1 VVTGGVREID
11 WDATTNE
18 VVDLLSR
25 YIRVNTSNP
34 PGNESAAVE
43 FLEPILAAEGI
54 PTERYEPVPGRESL
68 RGVLRG
74 DGSAAPLILLNHTDV
89 VPVEHEFWSVDPFAG
104 IVQEGYVWGRG
115 ALDMKGMGVIEL
127 MAVLLLKR
135 LNVPLRRDVVFFA
148 IADEEAGSDVGV
160 EWFGRHHPELLRAAY
175 CINEGSYGWSDMLGS
190 TRPIFGFAPT
200 EKGPCWLQLR
210 VEGPPGHG
218 SLPHDQ
224 NALGVLAHALCRIDS
239 WQRPR
244 VILPELRPFFDE
256 LGRAGLL
263 PTDDPSELE
272 RVIRGD
278 RMLNAIT
285 TNTISLTTCHAGIK
299 ANVIPGLAEA
309 SLDCRLLPG
318 TDHRAWVRQ
327 VEAVVD
333 DARVAVQL
341 MFQAETE
348 PSDPDSEAM
357 RVAAEVVH
365 DYDETALFVPTISS
379 WFTDSRVCRRLGVP
393 SYGFIPFLLTA
404 EDLAGIHGHN
414 ERLSIENLRLGSQIL
429 FELTRRLAT

>member
-1 VVTGGVREID
+1 MVSGGVREID

-54 PTERYEPVPGRESL
+54 LTERYEPVPGRESL
-68 RGVLRG
+68 RAVLRG

-104 IVQEGYVWGRG
+104 LVQDGYVWGRG

-135 LNVPLRRDVVFFA
+135 LDIPLRRDVVFFA

-175 CINEGSYGWSDMLGS
+175 CINEGSYGWADMLGS

-224 NALGVLAHALCRIDS
+224 NALAVLAHALCRIDS

-318 TDHRAWVRQ
+318 TDHRAWVRE

>member
-1 VVTGGVREID
+1 MPAID
-11 WDATTNE
+11 WEATTAE

-25 YIRVNTSNP
+25 YIRVDTSNP
-34 PGNESAAVE
+34 PGNESAAVNLLAKV
-43 FLEPILAAEGI
+43 LEGDGI
-54 PTERYEPVPGRESL
+54 DCERYEPAEGRGSL
-68 RGVLRG
+68 RAVLRG
-74 DGSAAPLILLNHTDV
+74 DGSAGPLILLNHTDV
-89 VPVEHEFWSVDPFAG
+89 VPVERQFWTVDPFAG
-104 IVQEGYVWGRG
+104 LVVDGYVWGRG
-115 ALDMKGMGVIEL
+115 ALDMKGMGIIEL
-127 MAVLLLKR
+127 LCVLLLKR
-135 LNVPLRRDVVFFA
+135 LRIPLRRDVVFFA
-148 IADEEAGSDVGV
+148 IADEEAGSEVGV
-160 EWFGRHHPELLRAAY
+160 EWFGRHHPDLLRGDY
-175 CINEGSYGWSDMLGS
+175 CINEGSYGWADMLGS
-190 TRPIFGFAPT
+190 SRPIFGFAPT
-200 EKGPCWLQLR
+200 EKGPCWLQLH

-224 NALGVLAHALCRIDS
+224 NALAVLVRALARVDS
-239 WQRPR
+239 WERPR

-263 PTDDPSELE
+263 PTGNAADLE

-318 TDHRAWVRQ
+318 TDHREWVRE
-327 VEAVVD
+327 VEAVID
-333 DARVAVQL
+333 DTRVSVEL

-348 PSDPDSEAM
+348 PSDPASEAM
-357 RVAAEVVH
+357 LVAADVVH
-365 DYDETALFVPTISS
+365 QYDETALFVPTVSS

-393 SYGFIPFLLTA
+393 SYGFIPFLLTS

-414 ERLSIENLRLGSQIL
+414 ERVSIENLRLGGQIL